1 MKIAADVMTR
11 DVVSIPPNATVAE
24 AIQLMHEK
32 GVSSLLVEPRSDM
45 DTHGFMSRRDIVER
59 VVAKGRRPEDCLV
72 TDIMS
77 KPLITVPPD
86 CDLRDCA
93 SLMGEAGIRRV
104 VVFDGQKIVGIVS
117 NTDIL
122 RAAADGESSERKGAN

>member
-1 MKIAADVMTR
+1 MKTAADVMTR
-11 DVVSIPPNATVAE
+11 DVVSIRADATVAE
-24 AIQLMHEK
+24 AMQLMREK
-32 GVSSLLVEPRSDM
+32 GVSSLLVEPRSDV
-45 DTHGFMSRRDIVER
+45 DTHGFMSRRDIIEK

-72 TDIMS
+72 ADIMS

-93 SLMGEAGIRRV
+93 ILMNKAGIRRV
-104 VVFDGQKIVGIVS
+104 LVFDGQRIVGIVS

-122 RAAADGESSERKGAN
+122 EATAKGELEEED

>member
-1 MKIAADVMTR
+1 MKTAADVMTK
-11 DVVSIPPNATVAE
+11 DVVSIRPNATVAE
-24 AIQLMHEK
+24 AIQLMREK
-32 GVSSLLVEPRSDM
+32 GVSSLLVEPRTDM
-45 DTHGFMSRRDIVER
+45 DTHGFMSRRDIVDQ

-86 CDLRDCA
+86 CDLQDCA
-93 SLMGEAGIRRV
+93 LLMKQAGIRRV
-104 VVFDGQKIVGIVS
+104 LVFDGKKIVGIVS

-122 RAAADGESSERKGAN
+122 RAAGEEESL

>member
-1 MKIAADVMTR
+1 MKTATDVMTR
-11 DVVSIPPNATVAE
+11 DVVSIRPDATISE
-24 AIQLMHEK
+24 AMQLMQEK
-32 GVSSLLVEPRSDM
+32 GVSSLLVEPSGDM
-45 DTHGFMSRRDIVER
+45 DTHGFVSRRDIVEK
-59 VVAKGRRPEDCLV
+59 VVATGRQAEECLV

-93 SLMGEAGIRRV
+93 ILMSQASIRRV
-104 VVFDGQKIVGIVS
+104 LVFDGQKIVGIVS

-122 RAAADGESSERKGAN
+122 RAAAEDEL

>member
-1 MKIAADVMTR
+1 MKTAADVMTR
-11 DVVSIPPNATVAE
+11 NVVSIHPNATVAE
-24 AIQLMHEK
+24 AMQRMREK

-45 DTHGFMSRRDIVER
+45 DTYGFMSRRDIVEK

-93 SLMGEAGIRRV
+93 ILMNKAGIRRV
-104 VVFDGQKIVGIVS
+104 LVFDGQKIVGIVS

-122 RAAADGESSERKGAN
+122 EAAAGEEL

>member
-1 MKIAADVMTR
+1 MKTAADVMTENI
-11 DVVSIPPNATVAE
+11 VSIHPDATVAE
-24 AIQLMHEK
+24 AIQLMREQS
-32 GVSSLLVEPRSDM
+32 VSSLLVEPRTDM
-45 DTHGFMSRRDIVER
+45 DIHGFVSRRDIVDR
-59 VVAKGRRPEDCLV
+59 VVAKGRELDDCLV

-93 SLMGEAGIRRV
+93 ILMKNAGIRRV
-104 VVFDGQKIVGIVS
+104 LVFDGQKIIGIVS

-122 RAAADGESSERKGAN
+122 RASAEEDTA